1 MELNLAEQIREEG
14 SELSQLSM
22 SGELLILVCF
32 YIFFNFS
39 LFFPITSMLQGR
51 SKGNKMDGSPT
62 KKKKKNCPEKLRE
75 VLSKLAAFR
84 LASS

>member
-1 MELNLAEQIREEG
+1 MELNWAEQIQEDG
-14 SELSQLSM
+14 SELLQLSM

-51 SKGNKMDGSPT
+51 SKGNKTDGSPT
-62 KKKKKNCPEKLRE
+62 KKKKKKLP
-75 VLSKLAAFR
+75 
-84 LASS
+84 